1 MKYTG
6 LLEIKNTKNYQNTSK
21 WEKKDVAD
29 RQVIMQIIKVFK
41 ELCIKITSGP
51 L

>member
-1 MKYTG
+1 MS
-6 LLEIKNTKNYQNTSK
+6 QNISK

-29 RQVIMQIIKVFK
+29 RQVIMQIIEIFK
-41 ELCIKITSGP
+41 ELCIKITSSP